1 MGIPRRRFMGAEPQE
16 RRLYRLHQA
25 DPNQGLALQLSR
37 CSVFVGACGP
47 RQESIVKEPTKT
59 IRLCGCAAATVVELC
74 LLVAGCGGPD
84 GAGTLNMSAVKAVA
98 ASRGLP
104 DGSKGLPAP
113 VSKSK
118 ARRGK
123 ALVAPIKPVRGGH

>member
-1 MGIPRRRFMGAEPQE
+1 M
-16 RRLYRLHQA
+16 
-25 DPNQGLALQLSR
+25 
-37 CSVFVGACGP
+37 
-47 RQESIVKEPTKT
+47 KKPTKRF
-59 IRLCGCAAATVVELC
+59 RLCGCAAATVVELS
-74 LLVAGCGGPD
+74 LLVVGCGGPD
-84 GAGTLNMSAVKAVA
+84 GAGALNMTAVKAVA

-123 ALVAPIKPVRGGH
+123 AAVAPIKPVRGGHR

>member
-1 MGIPRRRFMGAEPQE
+1 
-16 RRLYRLHQA
+16 
-25 DPNQGLALQLSR
+25 
-37 CSVFVGACGP
+37 
-47 RQESIVKEPTKT
+47 VKEPTKET
-59 IRLCGCAAATVVELC
+59 PLGGCAAATVVTAA

-84 GAGTLNMSAVKAVA
+84 GAGTLNMSAVKKVA

-113 VSKSK
+113 VNPTK

-123 ALVAPIKPVRGGH
+123 ATAAPIKPKRGGHQ

>member
-1 MGIPRRRFMGAEPQE
+1 
-16 RRLYRLHQA
+16 
-25 DPNQGLALQLSR
+25 
-37 CSVFVGACGP
+37 
-47 RQESIVKEPTKT
+47 VKEPTKT
-59 IRLCGCAAATVVELC
+59 IRLCGCAAAMVVAVS
-74 LLVAGCGGPD
+74 LLIAGCGGPD

-104 DGSKGLPAP
+104 DGGKDLPAP

-123 ALVAPIKPVRGGH
+123 ASFAPIKPVRGGH